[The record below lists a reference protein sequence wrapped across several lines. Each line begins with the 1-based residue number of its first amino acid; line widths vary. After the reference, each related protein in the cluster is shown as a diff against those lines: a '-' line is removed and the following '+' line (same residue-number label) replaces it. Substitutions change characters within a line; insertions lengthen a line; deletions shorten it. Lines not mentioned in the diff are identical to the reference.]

1 MEDIRW
7 EQRFSNFKKALNK
20 LLENIE
26 YIKSEE
32 ELDDDLEYDE
42 VNDLLLATADI
53 VKQGLI
59 QSFEFTYELAWKV
72 MQDYAEY
79 QGNTDIT
86 GSRDAIRIA
95 ARTSLISKAN
105 LWMEMIESRN
115 STSHTYNEE
124 TANEIAKFVLVDY
137 VKLFVDFDKK
147 MEELRSGKQGELF
160 G

>member
-7 EQRFSNFKKALNK
+7 EQRFSNFKKALNR

-26 YIKSEE
+26 YIKFESD
-32 ELDDDLEYDE
+32 LDEDLDEDLGYDDVYDQ
-42 VNDLLLATADI
+42 LLATADI
-53 VKQGLI
+53 IKQGLI

-79 QGNTDIT
+79 QGNTNIT
-86 GSRDAIRIA
+86 GSRDAIRAA
-95 ARTSLISKAN
+95 ARTALISKAN

-124 TANEIAKFVLVDY
+124 TANEIAKFILVDY
-137 VKLFVDFDKK
+137 IKLFVDFDKK
-147 MEELRSGKQGELF
+147 MEELKGGK
-160 G
+160 